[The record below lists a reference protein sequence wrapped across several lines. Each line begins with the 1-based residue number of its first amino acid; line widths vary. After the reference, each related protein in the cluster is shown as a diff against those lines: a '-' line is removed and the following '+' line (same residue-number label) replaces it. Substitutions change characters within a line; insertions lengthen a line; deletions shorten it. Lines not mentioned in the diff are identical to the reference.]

1 MSLFARQFQR
11 LPEGSRSIFLT
22 AIYGLAGGLA
32 AVLFELGINW
42 IYLSTFVALSHR
54 TLIVFLLGSLGV
66 IVLCSLGG
74 GFLMFRVDQEA
85 AGSGIPQL
93 KFAFWQD
100 FGVVRLRTVLVKFC
114 AGLLHVGGGL
124 SLGREGP
131 SVHIAGGVA
140 SELGGALGVPK
151 QRRRRPAAA
160 GAAAG
165 LAAAFNTPLAA
176 ITFVLEEIVQDLN
189 SPLIGSVILASVLG
203 AFAVHAIIGKNPA
216 FLLPQIEG
224 ATWRAYFGV
233 PLTSAF
239 ASLVGIGFQRATLRL
254 RTFSKSWN
262 AIPRWMHPLLG
273 GLTVWVLGVTLFLWS
288 GRLGVFG
295 LGYSDLSAILH
306 GQIPWLVIA
315 ALLLAKWIST
325 VACYG
330 WGGCGGIFAPLLFLG
345 AAAGGTVAG
354 LYGSVLPLTSDG
366 RALLAIIG
374 MSACLSAVV
383 RAPFTS
389 ILIVFEMTHQ
399 FTLVPALMLG
409 ALVSETISRSLTTH
423 NFYDEILAQ
432 DGNVLVHVIPPRDLR
447 SWQAYPVSAIAN
459 FRPVVIDNL
468 APDNLRQILEKN
480 QFKRFPVV
488 EEGKLV
494 GCLSRAEAL
503 AALAQNRRPLIEKVA
518 ICRRSFTIGEV
529 ARLLIDAR
537 GGFAVL
543 EAGDKP
549 AGVVTLHDLLRAQE
563 TLASRRTDQVCR
575 AS

>member
-1 MSLFARQFQR
+1 MSAFARQFQR
-11 LPEGSRSIFLT
+11 LPESSRSILLT
-22 AIYGLAGGLA
+22 GIYGLAGGLA
-32 AVLFELGINW
+32 AVAFELGINW

-54 TLIVFLLGSLGV
+54 ALVVFLPSTLAL

-74 GFLMFRVDQEA
+74 GFLMGRVDPSA

-100 FGVVRLRTVLVKFC
+100 FGFVRLKTVVVKFV
-114 AGLLHVGGGL
+114 AGLLHVGGGM

-131 SVHIAGGVA
+131 SIHIAGGVA
-140 SELGGALGVPK
+140 SQLSSALGVPK

-203 AFAVHAIIGKNPA
+203 AFTVHAIIGSNPA
-216 FLLPQIEG
+216 FVLPQVEG
-224 ATWRAYFGV
+224 ATWRAYLGV
-233 PLTSAF
+233 PLASAF
-239 ASLVGIGFQRATLRL
+239 ASLVGIGFQRATLGL
-254 RTFSKSWN
+254 RAFSRSWKTL
-262 AIPRWMHPLLG
+262 PGWMHPLLG
-273 GLTVWVLGVTLFLWS
+273 GLTVWSLGILVFVWS

-295 LGYSDLSAILH
+295 LGYDDLSAILQ
-306 GQIPWLVIA
+306 GRIPWLLIVA
-315 ALLLAKWIST
+315 FLFAKWIST

-345 AAAGGTVAG
+345 AAAGATLSGALG
-354 LYGSVLPLTSDG
+354 HILALTRDG
-366 RALLAIIG
+366 QTLLAIIG
-374 MSACLSAVV
+374 MSACLNAVV

-409 ALVSETISRSLTTH
+409 ALVSETLSRRLTKE
-423 NFYDEILAQ
+423 NFYDAVLAQ
-432 DGNVLVHVIPPRDLR
+432 DGNVLVHIIPPRDLR

-468 APDNLRQILEKN
+468 APENMRTVLEQN
-480 QFKRFPVV
+480 QFKRFPVT
-488 EEGKLV
+488 ENESLI
-494 GCLSRAEAL
+494 GCLERKEAERAIAEM
-503 AALAQNRRPLIEKVA
+503 RRPVLEKAA

-529 ARLLIDAR
+529 ARLLLEAP

-549 AGVVTLHDLLRAQE
+549 AGIVTLHDLLRAQE
-563 TLASRRTDQVCR
+563 TLASRSTH
-575 AS
+575 

>member
-1 MSLFARQFQR
+1 M
-11 LPEGSRSIFLT
+11 T

-32 AVLFELGINW
+32 AVVFELGINW
-42 IYLSTFVALSHR
+42 LYLSTFLALSHR
-54 TLIVFLLGSLGV
+54 PLIVFLCGSLAV

-74 GFLMFRVDQEA
+74 GFLMFRVDQSA

-131 SVHIAGGVA
+131 SIHIAGGIA
-140 SELGGALGVPK
+140 SELSGALGVAK

-189 SPLIGSVILASVLG
+189 SPLVGSVILASVLG

-216 FLLPQIEG
+216 FVLPQIEG
-224 ATWRAYFGV
+224 ATWRAYLGV
-233 PLTSAF
+233 PLASAF
-239 ASLVGIGFQRATLRL
+239 ASLVGIAFQRATLQL
-254 RTFSKSWN
+254 RGFAKSWN
-262 AIPRWMHPLLG
+262 GIPRWMHPLLG
-273 GLTVWVLGVTLFLWS
+273 GLTVWVLGAGLFLWS
-288 GRLGVFG
+288 GHLGVFG
-295 LGYSDLSAILH
+295 LGYGDLSAMLR

-325 VACYG
+325 VASYG

-354 LYGSVLPLTSDG
+354 LFSSILSLTADG
-366 RALLAIIG
+366 RTLLAIIG

-409 ALVSETISRSLTTH
+409 ALVSEAISRSLTTH
-423 NFYDEILAQ
+423 NFYDAVLAQ
-432 DGNVLVHVIPPRDLR
+432 DGTVLVHVIPPRDLR

-468 APDNLRQILEKN
+468 APENIRMVLEKN
-480 QFKRFPVV
+480 HFKRFPVV
-488 EEGKLV
+488 QEGRLV
-494 GCLSRAEAL
+494 GCLPREEAL
-503 AALAQNRRPLIEKVA
+503 AAIAQNRPPELETVA
-518 ICRRSFTIGEV
+518 TCRRSFTISEV
-529 ARLLIDAR
+529 ARLLIDAP

-543 EAGDKP
+543 EAGEKP
-549 AGVVTLHDLLRAQE
+549 VGIITLHDLLRAQE
-563 TLASRRTDQVCR
+563 TFASRG
-575 AS
+575 AP

>member
-1 MSLFARQFQR
+1 MSFVARQFQR
-11 LPEGSRSIFLT
+11 LPEGSRSILLT

-32 AVLFELGINW
+32 AVVFELGINW
-42 IYLSTFVALSHR
+42 LYLSTFVALSHK
-54 TLIVFLLGSLGV
+54 TLTVFLLGTFAV
-66 IVLCSLGG
+66 VVFCSLAG
-74 GFLMFRVDQEA
+74 GFLMFKVDQSA
-85 AGSGIPQL
+85 SGSGIPQL

-100 FGVVRLRTVLVKFC
+100 FGFVRVKTILVKFF
-114 AGLLHVGGGL
+114 AGLMHVGGGM

-131 SVHIAGGVA
+131 SVYIAGGVA
-140 SELGGALGVPK
+140 SELSSKLGIPK

-203 AFAVHAIIGKNPA
+203 AFAVHAIIGENPA
-216 FLLPQIEG
+216 FVLPQIEG
-224 ATWRAYFGV
+224 QSWRAYLGV
-233 PLTSAF
+233 PLASAF
-239 ASLVGIGFQRATLRL
+239 ASLIGIAFQRATLAL
-254 RTFSKSWN
+254 RRFSKSWTSF
-262 AIPRWMHPLLG
+262 PRWMHPLLG
-273 GLTVWVLGVTLFLWS
+273 GLTVWLLGVAIFIWS

-295 LGYSDLSAILH
+295 LGYSDLSAMLR

-345 AAAGGTVAG
+345 AAAGSTVAG
-354 LYGSVLPLTSDG
+354 LFGLILPLNLEGQT
-366 RALLAIIG
+366 LLAIIG

-399 FTLVPALMLG
+399 FSLVPALMLG
-409 ALVSETISRSLTTH
+409 ALVSEAISRGLTTE
-423 NFYDEILAQ
+423 NFYDAVLAQ
-432 DGNVLVHVIPPRDLR
+432 DGTVLVHVIPPRDLR

-459 FRPVVIDNL
+459 FRPVVIEDL
-468 APDNLRQILEKN
+468 SPDNLRAVFEQN

-488 EEGKLV
+488 EEGLLV
-494 GCLSRAEAL
+494 GCLTREEGQAAIEANRAPVL
-503 AALAQNRRPLIEKVA
+503 EKVA
-518 ICRRSFTIGEV
+518 TCRRSFTIREV
-529 ARLLIDAR
+529 ARLLIDAP

-549 AGVVTLHDLLRAQE
+549 AGIITLHDLLRAQE
-563 TLASRRTDQVCR
+563 TLAARSTH
-575 AS
+575 

>member
-1 MSLFARQFQR
+1 MSFVARQFQR
-11 LPEGSRSIFLT
+11 LPESSRSILLT

-32 AVLFELGINW
+32 AVTFELGINW
-42 IYLSTFVALSHR
+42 VYLSTFVALSHR
-54 TLIVFLLGSLGV
+54 TLTIFLLGTLAV
-66 IVLCSLGG
+66 VVVCSLGG
-74 GFLMFRVDQEA
+74 GFLMFKVDQSA

-100 FGVVRLRTVLVKFC
+100 FGVVKLRTVLVKFF
-114 AGLLHVGGGL
+114 AGLLHVGGGM

-140 SELGGALGVPK
+140 SEIGGALGMPK

-203 AFAVHAIIGKNPA
+203 AFTVHAIIGQNPA
-216 FLLPQIEG
+216 FVLPQIEG
-224 ATWRAYFGV
+224 ATWRAYIGV
-233 PLTSAF
+233 PIASAF
-239 ASLVGIGFQRATLRL
+239 ASLVGIAFQRVTLWL
-254 RTFSKSWN
+254 RVFSKQWTG
-262 AIPRWMHPLLG
+262 IPRWMHPLFG
-273 GLTVWVLGVTLFLWS
+273 GLTVWILGVGIFMWS

-295 LGYSDLSAILH
+295 LGYDDLSAMLR
-306 GQIPWLVIA
+306 GQIPWLVIG
-315 ALLLAKWIST
+315 ALLIAKWIST

-354 LYGSVLPLTSDG
+354 LFGYFMPLTSDG
-366 RALLAIIG
+366 ATLLAIIG

-399 FTLVPALMLG
+399 FSLVPALMLG
-409 ALVSETISRSLTTH
+409 ALVSEGISRALTTH
-423 NFYDEILAQ
+423 NFYDQVLAQ

-459 FRPVVIDNL
+459 FRPVFIEDRS
-468 APDNLRQILEKN
+468 PENLRLILEKN

-488 EEGKLV
+488 EEGKV
-494 GCLSRAEAL
+494 AGCFRREEME
-503 AALAQNRRPLIEKVA
+503 AALEANRAPVLEKVA
-518 ICRRSFTIGEV
+518 TCRRSFTISEV
-529 ARLLIDAR
+529 ARLLIDAP

-549 AGVVTLHDLLRAQE
+549 AGIITLHDLLRAQE
-563 TLASRRTDQVCR
+563 TLASRSQH
-575 AS
+575 

>member
-1 MSLFARQFQR
+1 VSSLARQFQR
-11 LPEGSRSIFLT
+11 LPEGSRSILLT

-32 AVLFELGINW
+32 AVVFELGINW
-42 IYLSTFVALSHR
+42 LYLSTFLALSHR
-54 TLIVFLLGSLGV
+54 PLIVFLCGSLAV

-74 GFLMFRVDQEA
+74 GFLMFRVDQSA

-131 SVHIAGGVA
+131 SIHIAGGIA
-140 SELGGALGVPK
+140 SELSGALGVAK

-189 SPLIGSVILASVLG
+189 SPLVGSVILASVLG

-216 FLLPQIEG
+216 FVLPQIEG
-224 ATWRAYFGV
+224 ATWRAYLGV
-233 PLTSAF
+233 PLASAF
-239 ASLVGIGFQRATLRL
+239 ASLVGIAFQRATLQL
-254 RTFSKSWN
+254 RGFAKNWN
-262 AIPRWMHPLLG
+262 GIPRWMHPLLG
-273 GLTVWVLGVTLFLWS
+273 GLTVWVLGAGLFLSS
-288 GRLGVFG
+288 GHLGVFG
-295 LGYSDLSAILH
+295 LGYGDLSAMLR
-306 GQIPWLVIA
+306 GEIPWLVIA

-325 VACYG
+325 VASYG

-354 LYGSVLPLTSDG
+354 LFSSILSLTADG
-366 RALLAIIG
+366 RTLLAIIG

-409 ALVSETISRSLTTH
+409 ALVSEAISRSLTTH
-423 NFYDEILAQ
+423 NFYDAVLAQ
-432 DGNVLVHVIPPRDLR
+432 DGTVLVHVIPPRDLR

-468 APDNLRQILEKN
+468 APENIRMVLEKN
-480 QFKRFPVV
+480 HFKRFPVV
-488 EEGKLV
+488 QDGRLV
-494 GCLSRAEAL
+494 GCLPREEAQ
-503 AALAQNRRPLIEKVA
+503 AAIAQNRPPELETVA
-518 ICRRSFTIGEV
+518 TCRRSFTISEV
-529 ARLLIDAR
+529 ARLLIDAP

-543 EAGDKP
+543 EAGEKP
-549 AGVVTLHDLLRAQE
+549 VGIITLHDLLRAQE
-563 TLASRRTDQVCR
+563 TFASRG
-575 AS
+575 AP

>member
-1 MSLFARQFQR
+1 MSFIARQFHR
-11 LPEGSRSIFLT
+11 LPESSRSILLT
-22 AIYGLAGGLA
+22 GIYGLAGGLA

-42 IYLSTFVALSHR
+42 VYLSTFVSLSHR
-54 TLIVFLLGSLGV
+54 TLTVFLLGSLTV
-66 IVLCSLGG
+66 VVACSLGG
-74 GFLMFRVDQEA
+74 GWLMFRVDQSA

-100 FGVVRLRTVLVKFC
+100 FGFVRLRTVVVKFF
-114 AGLLHVGGGL
+114 AGLLHVGGGM

-131 SVHIAGGVA
+131 SVHIAGGLV
-140 SELGGALGVPK
+140 SELSGVLGIPK

-189 SPLIGSVILASVLG
+189 SPLIGSIILASVLG
-203 AFAVHAIIGKNPA
+203 AFTVHAIIGKNPA
-216 FLLPQIEG
+216 FMLPQVEG
-224 ATWRAYFGV
+224 ATWRAYLGIPV
-233 PLTSAF
+233 ASAF
-239 ASLVGIGFQRATLRL
+239 ASLVGIAFQRATLRL
-254 RTFSKSWN
+254 RGFSRSWQ
-262 AIPRWMHPLLG
+262 ALPLWMHPLLG
-273 GLTVWVLGVTLFLWS
+273 GLTVWILGVAVFIWS

-295 LGYSDLSAILH
+295 LGYDDLSAMLH
-306 GQIPWLVIA
+306 GQIAWLLIVA
-315 ALLLAKWIST
+315 FLVAKWIST

-354 LYGSVLPLTSDG
+354 LFGSVLPLSPDG
-366 RALLAIIG
+366 KTLLAIVG

-399 FTLVPALMLG
+399 FSLVPALMFG
-409 ALVSETISRSLTTH
+409 ALVSEAISRGLTTH
-423 NFYDEILAQ
+423 NFYDEVLAQ

-459 FRPVVIDNL
+459 FRPVVVENL
-468 APDNLRQILEKN
+468 APESLREILAKN
-480 QFKRFPVV
+480 QFKRFPLV
-488 EEGKLV
+488 ENGKIV
-494 GCLSRAEAL
+494 GCLTREEIERALEA
-503 AALAQNRRPLIEKVA
+503 NRRPTMEKVA
-518 ICRRSFTIGEV
+518 VCRRSFTIGEV
-529 ARLLIDAR
+529 ARLLIEAP

-543 EAGDKP
+543 EAGDKA
-549 AGVVTLHDLLRAQE
+549 AGIITLHDLLRAQE
-563 TLASRRTDQVCR
+563 VLARRSTH
-575 AS
+575 

>member
-1 MSLFARQFQR
+1 MSFVARQFQR
-11 LPEGSRSIFLT
+11 LPESSRSILLT

-32 AVLFELGINW
+32 AVLFELGIGW
-42 IYLSTFVALSHR
+42 LYLSTFVALSHR
-54 TLIVFLLGSLGV
+54 TLTVFLLGSLAV
-66 IVLCSLGG
+66 VVVCSLGG
-74 GFLMFRVDQEA
+74 GWLMARVDPSA

-100 FGVVRLRTVLVKFC
+100 FGVVRLKTVWVKFV
-114 AGLLHVGGGL
+114 AGLLHVGGGM

-140 SELGGALGVPK
+140 SELGGVLGVPK

-176 ITFVLEEIVQDLN
+176 ITFTLEEIVQDLN
-189 SPLIGSVILASVLG
+189 SPLVGSVILASVLG
-203 AFAVHAIIGKNPA
+203 AFTVHAIIGKNPA

-224 ATWRAYFGV
+224 ATWRAYIGV
-233 PLTSAF
+233 PLASAF
-239 ASLVGIGFQRATLRL
+239 ASLVGIAFQRATLGL
-254 RTFSKSWN
+254 RRFSKSWV
-262 AIPRWMHPLLG
+262 ALPRWMHPLLG
-273 GLTVWVLGVTLFLWS
+273 GLTVWVLGAGIFAWS
-288 GRLGVFG
+288 GHLGVFG
-295 LGYSDLSAILH
+295 LGYDDLSALLH
-306 GQIPWLVIA
+306 GQIPWLLIVA
-315 ALLLAKWIST
+315 FLFAKWIST

-354 LYGSVLPLTSDG
+354 LFDYVIPLTSDG
-366 RALLAIIG
+366 RTLLAIIG

-399 FTLVPALMLG
+399 FSLVPALMLG
-409 ALVSETISRSLTTH
+409 ALVSEGISRALTTH
-423 NFYDEILAQ
+423 NFYDEVLAQ
-432 DGNVLVHVIPPRDLR
+432 DGIKLVHVIPPRDLR

-468 APDNLRQILEKN
+468 APENLRTILEEN
-480 QFKRFPVV
+480 QFKRFPVIKD
-488 EEGKLV
+488 GKV
-494 GCLSRAEAL
+494 TGCLTREEIQSAIAEG
-503 AALAQNRRPLIEKVA
+503 RPPVLEQVA
-518 ICRRSFTIGEV
+518 TCRRSFTIGEV
-529 ARLLIDAR
+529 ARLLIDAP

-549 AGVVTLHDLLRAQE
+549 AGIVTLHDLLRAQE
-563 TLASRRTDQVCR
+563 TLAARSTH
-575 AS
+575 

>member
-1 MSLFARQFQR
+1 MSFVARQFQR
-11 LPEGSRSIFLT
+11 LPEGSRSILLT

-32 AVLFELGINW
+32 AVFFELGINW
-42 IYLSTFVALSHR
+42 LYLSTFVALSHQ
-54 TLIVFLLGSLGV
+54 TLTVFLLGSFAVVVG
-66 IVLCSLGG
+66 CSVGG
-74 GFLMFRVDQEA
+74 GFLMFRVDQNA

-100 FGVVRLRTVLVKFC
+100 FGFVRMKTVMVKFV
-114 AGLLHVGGGL
+114 AGLLHVGGGM

-131 SVHIAGGVA
+131 SVHIAGGIA
-140 SELGGALGVPK
+140 SELSSKLGIPK

-203 AFAVHAIIGKNPA
+203 AFAVHAIIGENPA
-216 FLLPQIEG
+216 FVLPQIEG
-224 ATWRAYFGV
+224 ATWRAYLGV
-233 PLTSAF
+233 PLASAF
-239 ASLVGIGFQRATLRL
+239 ASLVGIAFQRTTLKL
-254 RTFSKSWN
+254 RGFSRNWTKF
-262 AIPRWMHPLLG
+262 PRWLHPLLG
-273 GLTVWVLGVTLFLWS
+273 GLTVWFFGVAIFIWS

-295 LGYSDLSAILH
+295 LGYTDLSAMLR
-306 GQIPWLVIA
+306 GQIPWVVIA

-330 WGGCGGIFAPLLFLG
+330 WGGCGGIFAPVLFFG
-345 AAAGGTVAG
+345 AAAGATVAG
-354 LYGSVLPLTSDG
+354 VFGYILPLTPDG
-366 RALLAIIG
+366 RLLLAIIG

-399 FTLVPALMLG
+399 FSLVPALMLG
-409 ALVSETISRSLTTH
+409 ALVSEAISRALTTH
-423 NFYDEILAQ
+423 NFYDEVLAQ
-432 DGNVLVHVIPPRDLR
+432 DGIVLVNVIPPRDLR

-459 FRPVVIDNL
+459 FRPVVVDDL
-468 APDNLRQILEKN
+468 APESLQMLLEQN

-488 EEGKLV
+488 EEGKV
-494 GCLSRAEAL
+494 IGCLPREEIEAAL
-503 AALAQNRRPLIEKVA
+503 AAGRLPVVEEVA
-518 ICRRSFTIGEV
+518 TCRRSFTISEV
-529 ARLLIDAR
+529 ARLLIDAP

-549 AGVVTLHDLLRAQE
+549 AGIVTLHDLLRAQE
-563 TLASRRTDQVCR
+563 TLAARSTH
-575 AS
+575 

>member
-1 MSLFARQFQR
+1 MSFFARQFQR
-11 LPEGSRSIFLT
+11 LPEGSRSILLT
-22 AIYGLAGGLA
+22 AIYGLTGGLA

-42 IYLSTFVALSHR
+42 VYLSTFVALSHR
-54 TLIVFLLGSLGV
+54 TLTVFLLGSLAV
-66 IVLCSLGG
+66 VVACSLGG
-74 GFLMFRVDQEA
+74 GFLMFRVDQGA

-100 FGVVRLRTVLVKFC
+100 FGLVRLRTIVVKFF
-114 AGLLHVGGGL
+114 AGLLHVGGGM

-140 SELGGALGVPK
+140 SQLSGVLGIPK

-189 SPLIGSVILASVLG
+189 SPLVGSVILASVLG

-216 FLLPQIEG
+216 FVLPQIEG
-224 ATWRAYFGV
+224 ATWRAYIGV
-233 PLTSAF
+233 PLASAF
-239 ASLVGIGFQRATLRL
+239 ASLIGIGFQRATLRL
-254 RTFSKSWN
+254 RGFSRNWSQF
-262 AIPRWMHPLLG
+262 PRWMHPLLG
-273 GLTVWVLGVTLFLWS
+273 GLTVWVLGVGIFIWS

-295 LGYSDLSAILH
+295 LGYADLSAMLH

-315 ALLLAKWIST
+315 ALLVAKWIST

-345 AAAGGTVAG
+345 AATGGTVAG
-354 LYGSVLPLTSDG
+354 LFGYILPLTPDG
-366 RALLAIIG
+366 RTLLEIIG

-399 FTLVPALMLG
+399 FSLVPALMLG
-409 ALVSETISRSLTTH
+409 ALVSEAISRALATH
-423 NFYDEILAQ
+423 NFYDEVLAQ
-432 DGNVLVHVIPPRDLR
+432 DGTVLVHVIPPRDLR
-447 SWQAYPVSAIAN
+447 SWQAYPISAIAN
-459 FRPVVIDNL
+459 FRPVVIDDL
-468 APDNLRQILEKN
+468 SPGNLRSVLEKN

-488 EEGKLV
+488 EGEKLV
-494 GCLSRAEAL
+494 GCLMRQEADAAIAEDRLPVLEPAT
-503 AALAQNRRPLIEKVA
+503 
-518 ICRRSFTIGEV
+518 ICRRSHTISEV
-529 ARLLIDAR
+529 ARLLIEAP

-543 EAGDKP
+543 QAGDKP
-549 AGVVTLHDLLRAQE
+549 AGIITLHDLLRAQE
-563 TLASRRTDQVCR
+563 TLAARS
-575 AS
+575 SH

>member
-1 MSLFARQFQR
+1 MSFFARQFQR
-11 LPEGSRSIFLT
+11 LPESSRSILLT
-22 AIYGLAGGLA
+22 AIYGLIGGLA

-42 IYLSTFVALSHR
+42 LYLSTFVALSHR
-54 TLIVFLLGSLGV
+54 TLTVFLLGSFAVVVG
-66 IVLCSLGG
+66 CSLGG
-74 GFLMFRVDQEA
+74 GWLMSRVDPGA

-100 FGVVRLRTVLVKFC
+100 FGFVRLRTVLVKFF
-114 AGLLHVGGGL
+114 AGLLHVGGGM

-131 SVHIAGGVA
+131 SVFIAGGVA
-140 SELGGALGVPK
+140 SELSGALGVPK

-189 SPLIGSVILASVLG
+189 SPLVGSVILASVLG

-216 FLLPQIEG
+216 FILPQIEG
-224 ATWRAYFGV
+224 ATWRAYIGV
-233 PLTSAF
+233 PIASAF

-254 RTFSKSWN
+254 RAFSKNWA
-262 AIPRWMHPLLG
+262 AIPRWIHPLFG
-273 GLTVWVLGVTLFLWS
+273 GLTVWMFGVAIFLWS
-288 GRLGVFG
+288 GHLGVFG
-295 LGYSDLSAILH
+295 LGYDDLSAMLH
-306 GQIPWLVIA
+306 GELPWLLIA
-315 ALLLAKWIST
+315 AFLFAKWIST
-325 VACYG
+325 VASYG

-354 LYGSVLPLTSDG
+354 LFGYVLPLTPDG
-366 RALLAIIG
+366 QTLLAIIG

-399 FTLVPALMLG
+399 FSLVPALMLG
-409 ALVSETISRSLTTH
+409 ALVSEGISRALTTH
-423 NFYDEILAQ
+423 NFYDEVLAQ
-432 DGNVLVHVIPPRDLR
+432 DGTVLVHVIPPRDLR

-459 FRPVVIDNL
+459 FRPVVIDDL
-468 APDNLRQILEKN
+468 SPVNLRSILEKN

-488 EEGKLV
+488 EGGTV
-494 GCLSRAEAL
+494 IGCVTRAEAE
-503 AALAQNRRPLIEKVA
+503 AAISENRRPVLEKA
-518 ICRRSFTIGEV
+518 ALCKRSQTIGEV
-529 ARLLIDAR
+529 ARLLIEAP

-543 EAGDKP
+543 QAGDKP
-549 AGVVTLHDLLRAQE
+549 AGIITLHDLLRAQE
-563 TLASRRTDQVCR
+563 TLAARSTH
-575 AS
+575 